1 MKKYTVLIEYC
12 KNVNCQNVVTIQ
24 AYNISNL
31 AKIVELNYIGED
43 GESAQI
49 LQIIKEEE
57 VI

>member
-12 KNVNCQNVVTIQ
+12 RNVNYQDVVTIQ

-31 AKIVELNYIGED
+31 AKIVELNYIGVDKEP
-43 GESAQI
+43 AQI
-49 LQIIKEEE
+49 LKIIKEEE